1 MRRPLVS
8 LGACALALALFSAPA
23 SAGPELGT
31 GDAAVP
37 FEGKDFVNTDPLTF
51 KDMRGR
57 VILLELFS
65 TT

>member
-1 MRRPLVS
+1 MRRSVILWGAAALCLALSAAPCRAGVE
-8 LGACALALALFSAPA
+8 LGA
-23 SAGPELGT
+23 

-51 KDMRGR
+51 KALRGH